1 MVSNVMQKTPVLL
14 LFTLTL
20 FLSAFLLFCVQ
31 PMIAKMILPL
41 LGGSPAVWST
51 CMVFF
56 QAMLL
61 AGYSYAHATTTR
73 LGVRQQTILQAV
85 LVSLPLFV
93 LPFGIPS
100 DAVRSLSPEA
110 NPTWWLLGLLVSV
123 VGLPFF
129 VVSSSAPLLQ
139 RWFSHSGHPASSDPY
154 FLYGASNLGSMLAL
168 LAYPVLI
175 EPNLRLAQQSGA
187 WAVGYGLFAVMTL
200 ACVLTIWRARGATTA
215 GSVRSAPT
223 EEWDYLQMGQWL
235 HWVFLA
241 FIPSSLMLG
250 LTTYLTTD
258 IAAIPLLWVIPLA
271 LYLLTF
277 ILCFAAR
284 PVLPHSWMIRA
295 FQWQPSCWPWP

>member
-1 MVSNVMQKTPVLL
+1 MLGNVVDGVERDAKDSRAVAFHSHALPR
-14 LFTLTL
+14 
-20 FLSAFLLFCVQ
+20 AFLLFCVQ

-154 FLYGASNLGSMLAL
+154 SLYGASNLGSMLAL
-168 LAYPVLI
+168 LAYPVVI

-215 GSVRSAPT
+215 GSVRSVPT

-235 HWVFLA
+235 HWVFPCVHPVELDA
-241 FIPSSLMLG
+241 GPHDVFDHRHRGHPASLGNPM
-250 LTTYLTTD
+250 
-258 IAAIPLLWVIPLA
+258 A

-277 ILCFAAR
+277 ILCSRAGRSF
-284 PVLPHSWMIRA
+284 PIRG
-295 FQWQPSCWPWP
+295 